1 MVMKL
6 NMVDLKGQYDKI
18 REEVNAEIQKVLDTT
33 AFING
38 PKVKEFAFHL
48 AEYNRVKHVIPC
60 GNGTDALQIAL
71 MALGLKPGDEVVVP
85 AFTYVATAEVIGLLG
100 YTPVMVDVDYT
111 SFNVTVKNIERALT
125 AKTKAIVPVHLF
137 GQSCDMEP
145 ILKFASE
152 HHLYVVEDNA
162 QAIGAEYTFS
172 DGIKK
177 KTGTMGTI
185 GCTSFFP
192 SKNLGCYGDG
202 GALMTDDDELAEKI
216 RETNQDVILI
226 FCTNLQQFAL
236 NGYSVGALGF
246 IVKPIQWYSF
256 HMYLTRALK
265 VLQKRAGQK
274 TAPPHIVVKDGT
286 VTRLLDAAEIAYV
299 EVRQHDLLYNLCGGD
314 GKTEIIKNR
323 GSMQEIAAQ
332 LTPYGF
338 VRCSASYLVNLRC
351 ITAVSR
357 MNVYIG
363 GAALPIGRTY
373 KDAFTEAFSRYM
385 AKKEWEDPC
394 RS

>member
-38 PKVKEFAFHL
+38 PKVKEFAAHL

-71 MALGLKPGDEVVVP
+71 MALGLKPGMCGDGRIFPVP
-85 AFTYVATAEVIGLLG
+85 HYNTCLATAEVIGLLG

-172 DGIKK
+172 DGTQKK
-177 KTGTMGTI
+177 LWGPLVVLLF
-185 GCTSFFP
+185 SLP
-192 SKNLGCYGDG
+192 
-202 GALMTDDDELAEKI
+202 KI
-216 RETNQDVILI
+216 
-226 FCTNLQQFAL
+226 
-236 NGYSVGALGF
+236 
-246 IVKPIQWYSF
+246 
-256 HMYLTRALK
+256 
-265 VLQKRAGQK
+265 
-274 TAPPHIVVKDGT
+274 
-286 VTRLLDAAEIAYV
+286 
-299 EVRQHDLLYNLCGGD
+299 
-314 GKTEIIKNR
+314 
-323 GSMQEIAAQ
+323 
-332 LTPYGF
+332 
-338 VRCSASYLVNLRC
+338 
-351 ITAVSR
+351 
-357 MNVYIG
+357 
-363 GAALPIGRTY
+363 
-373 KDAFTEAFSRYM
+373 
-385 AKKEWEDPC
+385 
-394 RS
+394 

>member
-38 PKVKEFAFHL
+38 PKVKEFASHL

-172 DGIKK
+172 DGTKK

-185 GCTSFFP
+185 GCTSFF
-192 SKNLGCYGDG
+192 SIQKFRMLWRWRG
-202 GALMTDDDELAEKI
+202 TDD
-216 RETNQDVILI
+216 R
-226 FCTNLQQFAL
+226 
-236 NGYSVGALGF
+236 
-246 IVKPIQWYSF
+246 
-256 HMYLTRALK
+256 
-265 VLQKRAGQK
+265 
-274 TAPPHIVVKDGT
+274 
-286 VTRLLDAAEIAYV
+286 
-299 EVRQHDLLYNLCGGD
+299 
-314 GKTEIIKNR
+314 
-323 GSMQEIAAQ
+323 
-332 LTPYGF
+332 
-338 VRCSASYLVNLRC
+338 
-351 ITAVSR
+351 
-357 MNVYIG
+357 
-363 GAALPIGRTY
+363 
-373 KDAFTEAFSRYM
+373 
-385 AKKEWEDPC
+385 
-394 RS
+394 